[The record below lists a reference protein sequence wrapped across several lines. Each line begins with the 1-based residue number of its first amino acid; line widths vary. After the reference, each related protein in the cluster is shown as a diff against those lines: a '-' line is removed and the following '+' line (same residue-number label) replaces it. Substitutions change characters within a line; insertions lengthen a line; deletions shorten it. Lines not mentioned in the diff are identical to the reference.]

1 MSICFLLCSSFTVY
15 RNGYNANIKTRNI
28 SLSFNPWLQYLTNK
42 LCSKRN
48 VMIIRI
54 FLRLLRHTLFSTY
67 SYTLIIKV
75 CFHCFSFYQEAK
87 LKQEQEVGFMR
98 FFCDV
103 RQLSHPLEISTNY
116 VLYLHSNIIISLKPV
131 TPFGKSRSFLSCF
144 FFNSLVSQCLL

>member
-1 MSICFLLCSSFTVY
+1 MFHLSWKENVYILTVRIDFQSTCLFIFCCAQVSLFTEMDI
-15 RNGYNANIKTRNI
+15 ANIKMRNY

-54 FLRLLRHTLFSTY
+54 FLRLLRHALFSTY

-75 CFHCFSFYQEAK
+75 CFHYFSFYQEAK

-98 FFCDV
+98 FFVMLD
-103 RQLSHPLEISTNY
+103 NY
-116 VLYLHSNIIISLKPV
+116 AIH
-131 TPFGKSRSFLSCF
+131 
-144 FFNSLVSQCLL
+144 

>member
-1 MSICFLLCSSFTVY
+1 MFHLSWKENVYILTVRIDFQSTCLLIVFCCAQVSLFTEMDI
-15 RNGYNANIKTRNI
+15 ANIKMRNY

-67 SYTLIIKV
+67 SCTLIIKV

-98 FFCDV
+98 FFVMLD
-103 RQLSHPLEISTNY
+103 NY
-116 VLYLHSNIIISLKPV
+116 AIH
-131 TPFGKSRSFLSCF
+131 
-144 FFNSLVSQCLL
+144 